1 MVNKKLKAMI
11 AALSVTGALVP
22 FSMSAAP
29 VMAQDITIQ
38 SNPITTVPQ
47 QSSVQKIVQE
57 AGSHISETPLLKVV
71 NQTPKTP
78 VTKKEE
84 DKQETQQSSAS
95 SLKVIETPSQAPQGR
110 QRTDKEIDADFGE
123 TSNSPSQ
130 STQSATQP
138 VSAPQTSVQAVENG
152 SDVVEPLTNSA
163 DSAQSVNPLRE
174 INQYLFSRAVQESTQ
189 NSVLP
194 ESETVTEPTENTEN
208 ISNNNPSSLLTSPLQ
223 AVNTALAVPAAIGA
237 GVVGA
242 LGTGAAAL
250 GATLT
255 GLNVLGTTALAVNA
269 LPAAALLGAAA
280 LPAVGAAVGTG
291 LFAAPAVLGTG
302 LAATT
307 VLGTGAALLAAPVV
321 GTTALGAGV
330 LGLSALAL
338 PAAAITTAAIAAPVV
353 LGTPLVLGAAVLGT
367 QAAALIGAGVTTAV
381 VGTVITGA
389 LLAPLALGA
398 GALAL
403 GAVGLLTTA
412 TTAILITGAINAGLL
427 GIGALTL
434 GGLALGALG
443 LGALTLGGLTL
454 GTLAFGTFRLGALAV
469 LAAIPVLGALAIG
482 VMIPLILG
490 GMVLLTVPLILG
502 IGAILAIPLV
512 IAGLGALAILP
523 ILGITMLGLGAL
535 AFPILL
541 GLGALS
547 TIPLG
552 ILALG
557 TLAILP
563 ILGLTLLGLG
573 ALALPVLLGLGALG
587 LLAMGAGALTF
598 GAIVLGALT
607 LCALGLGT
615 LFLLAQ
621 PWLILLGRLLTRPF
635 AIPLSTLTWANVGR
649 AWGRFIGSII
659 AMSIAFPVAGIAGWL
674 IGLPGFKALFV
685 AIWEC
690 ICMPLWAFLGAF
702 NGALVCTPLGA
713 LLGLGLGVAFPL
725 WSTFIGSWLVPMFA
739 ALWDSLAGI
748 NQFEAV
754 KRSLAAWFSTLN
766 WANVGRAWGR
776 LVGSVI
782 GAIGAV
788 LIIGGLSMTILPP
801 GMKLIGTAFWL
812 YVCIPLWAKIGAFNG
827 ALICTPIGTGLGTII
842 GAAFP
847 LWSLFLG
854 SWIVPMAALLWD
866 TLATANEVLLQVVP
880 RYLARWTWWI
890 GAIEIPSA
898 LTSLQNL
905 LVLRYGPLNNRIFK
919 VTSFS
924 DSTDS
929 GWGSLGYWLYG
940 KTAASG
946 VPVLDSTPWLVG
958 YALGAWVD
966 QFSFPGARSN
976 EILFLLDPF
985 YVPDWN
991 LRGQEDLLSMG
1002 SNNFWKLL
1010 LMKPLARMSV
1020 RTSQVVTLSVGSND
1034 LWVPFMSALYDIADD
1049 GRLPWDY
1056 LTISKRSELLGAPL
1070 SIIDNV
1076 FSYFRA
1082 WGTALATGTSNPTK
1096 PYFYVIKLFMG
1107 VVKEF
1112 TDYFLNMPLILLHV
1126 FLLNPTATVVVEG
1139 MENPVYGWDFMPGTN
1154 DDLIETMMSLVYD
1167 VYNIYA
1173 RILTFLYPANWI
1185 PFTPGHA
1192 VYADMHGI
1200 QLKSEKVTIPTYEN
1214 LTQDGSG
1221 FDPHPSW
1228 IGRRQRADRILK
1240 ALGQPSPY
1248 TWTEDTFL
1256 RPSIFWNILYPI
1268 RPTAWIHPL
1277 ITRIR
1282 PFDRLRIHPIY
1293 NFQTILPSFTGT
1305 LPIEY

>member
-1 MVNKKLKAMI
+1 MVNKKLKKMI
-11 AALSVTGALVP
+11 AALSVTGAILP
-22 FSMSAAP
+22 FSLNAVPA
-29 VMAQDITIQ
+29 MAQDVAVQ
-38 SNPITTVPQ
+38 PNPVTGVPQ

-84 DKQETQQSSAS
+84 DKQEVQQSSES
-95 SLKVIETPSQAPQGR
+95 SRNVIETPSQAPQGR
-110 QRTDKEIDADFGE
+110 PRTDKEIDADFGVKSS
-123 TSNSPSQ
+123 TPSQ

-138 VSAPQTSVQAVENG
+138 VSAPQAQANEIENG
-152 SDVVEPLTNSA
+152 SDVVEPLTRSA
-163 DSAQSVNPLRE
+163 VSGETKQSAQPVNPLRE
-174 INQYLFSRAVQESTQ
+174 INQYLFQRAVQDSTQ

-194 ESETVTEPTENTEN
+194 ESETTEEPVNN
-208 ISNNNPSSLLTSPLQ
+208 IESTSNLNPSGLLTSPLQ

-280 LPAVGAAVGTG
+280 LPAVGAVVGAG
-291 LFAAPAVLGTG
+291 LLAAPAVIGTG
-302 LAATT
+302 LVTTAA
-307 VLGTGAALLAAPVV
+307 LGTGAALLAAPVV
-321 GTTALGAGV
+321 GATALGAGV
-330 LGLSALAL
+330 LGLGALTL
-338 PAAAITTAAIAAPVV
+338 PAATVTAAALAAPIV
-353 LGTPLVLGAAVLGT
+353 LGAPLVLGAATLGA

-381 VGTVITGA
+381 VGTVFTGA
-389 LLAPLALGA
+389 LFAPLALGA

-412 TTAILITGAINAGLL
+412 TTAVLITGAINAGLL
-427 GIGALTL
+427 GIGALALGGFTL
-434 GGLALGALG
+434 GALALGAVTLGRIGLGALALGALA
-443 LGALTLGGLTL
+443 LGALALPVLGILAIGAMIPLALGGLAALTLPLLLGIGALLAAPFILGTL
-454 GTLAFGTFRLGALAV
+454 GTLAILPWILPTLLGLGLLAL
-469 LAAIPVLGALAIG
+469 PAL
-482 VMIPLILG
+482 
-490 GMVLLTVPLILG
+490 LG
-502 IGAILAIPLV
+502 IGALFAVPLTIFGLAAAAV
-512 IAGLGALAILP
+512 LP
-523 ILGITMLGLGAL
+523 IALLTMLGLGAL
-535 AFPILL
+535 AIPALL
-541 GLGALS
+541 GLGL
-547 TIPLG
+547 
-552 ILALG
+552 
-557 TLAILP
+557 
-563 ILGLTLLGLG
+563 
-573 ALALPVLLGLGALG
+573 LG

-598 GAIVLGALT
+598 GAIVLGALA
-607 LCALGLGT
+607 LGALGLGT
-615 LFLLAQ
+615 LFLLSQ
-621 PWLILLGRLLTRPF
+621 PWLIALGQLLTRPF
-635 AIPLSTLTWANVGR
+635 AIPLSVLTWTNVGR
-649 AWGRFIGSII
+649 AWGRFIGSLI
-659 AMSIAFPVAGIAGWL
+659 AMGIAFPVAGILGWL

-702 NGALVCTPLGA
+702 NGALVCAPLGA
-713 LLGLGLGVAFPL
+713 MLGLGLGVLFPL
-725 WSTFIGSWLVPMFA
+725 WSTFIGSWLVPLFA
-739 ALWDSLAGI
+739 ALWDSLTGI

-754 KRSLAAWFSTLN
+754 KRSLSAWFSTLN

-776 LVGSVI
+776 FIGSII

-827 ALICTPIGTGLGTII
+827 ALICMPIGTAMGTMI

-847 LWSLFLG
+847 LWSLFIG
-854 SWIVPMAALLWD
+854 SWLVPMFALLWD
-866 TLATANEVLLQVVP
+866 SLATANEVLLQVVP

-919 VTSFS
+919 ITSFS

-940 KTAASG
+940 KTAVSG
-946 VPVLDSTPWLVG
+946 LPVLDSTPWLVG

-966 QFSFPGARSN
+966 QFSFPGARTN

-985 YVPDWN
+985 YIPDWN
-991 LRGQEDLLSMG
+991 LRGQMDLLSMG
-1002 SNNFWKLL
+1002 SNGFWKLL
-1010 LMKPLARMSV
+1010 LMRPLARLSV

-1049 GRLPWDY
+1049 GRLPIDY
-1056 LTISKRSELLGAPL
+1056 LTITKRSELFGAPL
-1070 SIIDNV
+1070 SMIDNV
-1076 FSYFRA
+1076 ISYFRA
-1082 WGTALATGTSNPTK
+1082 WGTAISTNPTK
-1096 PYFYVIKLFMG
+1096 AVFYVVKLVAG
-1107 VVKEF
+1107 VIKEF
-1112 TDYFLNMPLILLHV
+1112 TDYFINYPLILLHI
-1126 FLLNPTATVVVEG
+1126 FLLNPTATVVIEG

-1167 VYNIYA
+1167 IYNIYA

-1228 IGRRQRADRILK
+1228 IGRRQRADRVLK

-1282 PFDRLRIHPIY
+1282 PFDRLRIRPIY
-1293 NFQTILPSFTGT
+1293 NFQTILPSFTGA
-1305 LPIEY
+1305 LPIQY